1 MSYSEHGDRRRRRQ
15 PGASGACCKGA
26 AIVGEPLAGHRGA
39 SSGTGRNAARGGFQG
54 SGDADCGRARRRSHD
69 EPDPAER
76 RGAAACSIASERVSR
91 SRGGRLA
98 MNQMERLYLDD
109 LRVGQRFTSGSYVM
123 EAARIK
129 EFAAE
134 FDPQPFHLEEA
145 AAEVSIFKGL
155 AASGW
160 HTAAVA
166 MRLLVTGGLPFANG
180 IVGLGGEI
188 AWPRPT
194 RPGDILHVESEIVEI
209 TPSRSKP
216 HQGIVIVRGTMFNQN
231 GEPVY
236 LLTAKLLV
244 LRRRDARSV

>member
-1 MSYSEHGDRRRRRQ
+1 MSELGQ
-15 PGASGACCKGA
+15 
-26 AIVGEPLAGHRGA
+26 
-39 SSGTGRNAARGGFQG
+39 
-54 SGDADCGRARRRSHD
+54 
-69 EPDPAER
+69 
-76 RGAAACSIASERVSR
+76 
-91 SRGGRLA
+91 
-98 MNQMERLYLDD
+98 LYLDD
-109 LRVGQRFTSGSYVM
+109 LDVGQRFTSGSYVM

-166 MRLLVTGGLPFANG
+166 MRLLVNGGLPFANG

-188 AWPRPT
+188 AWPKPT
-194 RPGDILHVESEIVEI
+194 RPGDTLHLESEIVEI
-209 TPSRSKP
+209 VQSRTKP
-216 HQGIVIVRGTMFNQN
+216 NQGVVVVRSTTLNQN

-244 LRRRDARSV
+244 LRRPM

>member
-1 MSYSEHGDRRRRRQ
+1 M
-15 PGASGACCKGA
+15 
-26 AIVGEPLAGHRGA
+26 
-39 SSGTGRNAARGGFQG
+39 T
-54 SGDADCGRARRRSHD
+54 
-69 EPDPAER
+69 ER
-76 RGAAACSIASERVSR
+76 
-91 SRGGRLA
+91 
-98 MNQMERLYLDD
+98 MEQLHLED
-109 LRVGQRFTSGSYVM
+109 LRAGQRFESGTYAM
-123 EAARIK
+123 EAPRIK
-129 EFAAE
+129 AFAAE
-134 FDPQPFHLEEA
+134 FDPQPFHMDESA
-145 AAEVSIFKGL
+145 AQVSIFKGL

-216 HQGIVIVRGTMFNQN
+216 HQGIVTVRGTMFNQN
-231 GEPVY
+231 GEAVY

-244 LRRRDARSV
+244 LRRPK